1 MRCSKLW
8 IILSAVMIAVTADP
22 HLVSGQTL
30 SQKLSDYM
38 KNKVENQDFSGSVAV
53 YWKGE
58 PLIAAGYGTADRELS
73 VPNSSKTVFRIGSV
87 TKQFTSMAIMIL
99 QERGKLHVTD
109 PIGKHLDSIPAT
121 WEELTIHQL
130 LTHTSGIMHSWA
142 LAGFRETMAVT
153 TTLDATLARYYDKPL
168 LFEPGMKHRYSGVGY
183 FTLAKIIE
191 VVSGEKYHDFL
202 QREIF
207 DPLGMKSSGGD
218 RPEVILMHRAAGY
231 NRNDSGIFNAAY
243 IYMPV
248 LTGGGDL
255 YSTIEDLVVWSHA
268 LNEGRLI
275 SRSSYEMMYRPA
287 LNNYSYGWVVA
298 QQNGHNVYSHSG
310 GVPGFNAHLLR
321 IPDFH
326 FCAVIISNVAPTPV
340 RKMAQEIVLLVFGDE

>member
-1 MRCSKLW
+1 
-8 IILSAVMIAVTADP
+8 MIAVTADP
-22 HLVSGQTL
+22 YLVSGQTL

-38 KNKVENQDFSGSVAV
+38 KNKVENQNFSGSVAV

-58 PLIAAGYGTADRELS
+58 PLIAAGYGTADHELS
-73 VPNSSKTVFRIGSV
+73 VPNSSKTAFRIGSV

-99 QERGKLHVTD
+99 QERGKLHVSD

-142 LAGFRETMAVT
+142 LAGFRETMAVK
-153 TTLDATLARYYDKPL
+153 TTLDATLARYYAKPL
-168 LFEPGMKHRYSGVGY
+168 LFEPGTKYQYSGVGY

-231 NRNDSGIFNAAY
+231 YRNDSGIFNAAY
-243 IYMPV
+243 IYMPI

-298 QQNGHNVYSHSG
+298 QRYGHNVYSHSG
-310 GVPGFNAHLLR
+310 DVPGFNSHLLR
-321 IPDFH
+321 IPAFH
-326 FCAVIISNVAPTPV
+326 FCVVILSNVTPTPV
-340 RKMAQEIVLLVFGDE
+340 TKMAREIAQLVIGDE

>member
-1 MRCSKLW
+1 
-8 IILSAVMIAVTADP
+8 MISVTAYP
-22 HLVSGQTL
+22 HFVAGQTL

-58 PLIAAGYGTADRELS
+58 PVIVAGYGAANRELS

-99 QERGKLHVTD
+99 QERGKLHVAD
-109 PIGKHLDSIPAT
+109 PIGKHLDSIPAV
-121 WEELTIHQL
+121 WGKLTIHQL

-142 LAGFRETMAVT
+142 LKGFGETMAVP

-168 LFEPGMKHRYSGVGY
+168 LFEPGTKHQYSGVGH

-202 QREIF
+202 QKEIF

-218 RPEVILMHRAAGY
+218 RPDAILMHRADGY
-231 NRNDSGIFNAAY
+231 NRNNIGIFNAAY

-287 LNNYSYGWVVA
+287 RNNYSYGWSVA
-298 QQNGHNVYSHSG
+298 HQNGHNVYSHSG
-310 GVPGFNAHLLR
+310 SVPGFNAHLLR

-326 FCAVIISNVAPTPV
+326 FCAIILSNVAPTPV
-340 RKMAQEIVLLVFGDE
+340 RKMAQEIVQLIFGDE